1 MSKRRQIISPATDEL
16 TWETMKAT
24 RHNVGHGRALQE
36 SSAITKSQWQLMGKK
51 TPANV
56 DVNDIIRVL
65 GDRKVPFVLTGA
77 HAIGGWTGRPRA
89 TKDIDILVSAG
100 RNHGRAVKVL
110 GEMYPHLVT
119 RNLPGVTAFFAP
131 GENESLIDV
140 IYPHRADLSETLLSA
155 DWVKDGSN
163 RYRIPSLEAALTNK
177 YAAMRTPNRD
187 AGKRMQDAA
196 DFTFMVNHSLDQGR
210 TKIDLTKIEAFGNK
224 VWPGGGQEILRL
236 VDDVKAGGIIDLKA
250 LIQEI
255 RSK

>member
-1 MSKRRQIISPATDEL
+1 MSKRSQITSIATGEFS
-16 TWETMKAT
+16 WETMKAT
-24 RHNVGHGRALQE
+24 RRNVGHSRAMQE

-51 TPANV
+51 TPANI
-56 DVNDIIRVL
+56 DVNDIISAL
-65 GDRKVPFVLTGA
+65 SERKVPFVLTGA

-110 GEMYPHLVT
+110 GELYPHLVT
-119 RNLPGVTAFFAP
+119 RRLPGVTAFFVP

-140 IYPHRADLSETLLSA
+140 IYPHRADLSETLFSA
-155 DWVKDGSN
+155 VWVKDGSK

-177 YAAMRTPNRD
+177 YAAMLTPNRD

-196 DFTFMVNHSLDQGR
+196 DFTFMVKHSLDPGR
-210 TKIDLTKIEAFGNK
+210 TEIDLAKIEAFGNK

-236 VDDVKAGGIIDLKA
+236 VDEVRAGGIVDLKA
-250 LIQEI
+250 LIQRM
-255 RSK
+255 RS